1 MELNTLINKRR
12 RWVELSRENKFDFD
26 SILAGLYTDPSHFIY
41 ELFQNAEDEG
51 AKEIDIKLFNDRLE
65 FYHNGKNFDLQ
76 DIEGVTGIGISKKKD
91 DLNAI
96 GKFGV
101 GFKSVFAITQA
112 PYIFS
117 GEYQISI
124 EDFVVPVPINSE
136 EKVKNTLIRLPF
148 NHKFRSP
155 QEIFDITKKKIENL
169 ELKTLL
175 FLKNVEE
182 VRWET
187 PSSNGHYL
195 KETKIIQEKP
205 RVKRVILISINT
217 TEEYLVIERP
227 IRIEGKNLIV
237 EVAFKLGKDEKGKEI
252 IISEPNSKLVVFFP
266 TEKVTFLNF
275 LIQGPF
281 KTTPNRENIPLEDEQ
296 NKIILEEIGNL
307 IAESLTVI
315 KDLGYLNTEFLSILP
330 INPDSK
336 VNDKIYSLI
345 YEKVKQK
352 LLSEELLPT
361 SDSKYTK
368 ASDALLVRGKELTEF
383 LEKTDIQYLFSK
395 QNWLDTNITYDNTRE
410 LRDYLIKE
418 LNIEEVDFENFAKK
432 ITAEF
437 LQSKS
442 DKWMI
447 DFYRRLLN
455 QQSLWSERGYSKGI
469 LRTKPIIRTENN
481 EHIVPFDNNGR
492 IQVYLPAETKS
503 KYKTVKRVLTE
514 NEESLKFLKELGLR
528 KPDLYAEIVE
538 FIIPKYKNENPVKD
552 DEYFEDFEKF
562 LKGYE
567 SIQANKKDEFVKEL
581 SDVSFIYAIKNGN
594 PEEKR
599 LLKPIQTYFSDED
612 LINYFNGYPV
622 YFVSEELYKKFG
634 EERVKKF
641 LKDLGVEDKPR
652 LIEIVGNLTW
662 EEKSKLRGNSSYT
675 REIYQKDYEYEG
687 LENFINKITPEKS
700 YLLWKLLLKS
710 IESLSSWQAEK
721 FFKGEY
727 KWFYY
732 SEHYSNFDAKFLRTL
747 KQKEWLVDKNNNFKK
762 PSEITFSELSNSYIK
777 ESPNIDILIKVLEF
791 KPEIIDHLPED
802 YRKKLEI
809 VKDIPIEKLM
819 ELKNKLAE
827 NEEKSLE
834 EHRKEPW
841 APEVEP
847 CAVTVKIQEVEPEK
861 IATPDLS
868 GQADTI
874 RPEEDKETKEDT
886 DKTER
891 EDNAR
896 VIDKKSIG
904 KWGEKYVYEA
914 LKEKYKKHGDIVET
928 DFGFKVI
935 GIDKEE
941 SVKIIWLNK
950 HEDKGKGY
958 DFVIMNNGAEIEYIE
973 VKTKTK
979 EGEEFI
985 EVTGT
990 QWEFARKLFEQNEGE
1005 KYCFYVVSNA
1015 GKENAKIHILRNPI
1029 RLWKEGKLYAHPVNF
1044 RL

>member
-227 IRIEGKNLIV
+227 IRIEDKNLIV

-266 TEKVTFLNF
+266 TEKITFLNF

-296 NKIILEEIGNL
+296 NKIILEEIGDL
-307 IAESLTVI
+307 IAESLTII
-315 KDLGYLNTEFLSILP
+315 KDLGYLDTNFLSILP
-330 INPDSK
+330 LSSDLAK
-336 VNDKIYSLI
+336 REQIYSVI
-345 YEKVKQK
+345 YEKVKEK
-352 LLSEELLPT
+352 FISEKLLPT
-361 SDSKYTK
+361 SDGTYTK
-368 ASDALLVRGKELTEF
+368 AGDALLARGKELTEF
-383 LEKTDIQYLFSK
+383 LDSNDIQNLFSK
-395 QNWLDTNITYDNTRE
+395 QNWLDTTITYDKTRE
-410 LRDYLIKE
+410 LRDYLINE
-418 LNIEEVDFENFAKK
+418 LGVIEVDFESFARK

-437 LQSKS
+437 LQAKS

-447 DFYRRLLN
+447 DFYRLLLN
-455 QQSLWSERGYSKGI
+455 QQSLWSERGYPKGI

-481 EHIVPFDNNGR
+481 EHIAPFDSNGKV
-492 IQVYLPAETKS
+492 QAYLPAETKS
-503 KYKTVKRVLTE
+503 KYKTVKRILTE
-514 NEESLKFLKELGLR
+514 NEESLKFLKELGLT
-528 KPDLYAEIVE
+528 KPDLFAEIVE
-538 FIIPKYKNENPVKD
+538 FIIPKYRNENPVKD
-552 DEYFEDFEKF
+552 NGYFEDFEKL

-567 SIQANKKDEFVKEL
+567 SIQSSKKSEFVKEL
-581 SDVSFIYAIKNGN
+581 SDVPFIYAIKNDN

-599 LLKPIQTYFSDED
+599 LLKPVQTYFSDED
-612 LINYFNGYPV
+612 LRNYFNGYLV
-622 YFVSEELYKKFG
+622 YFVSEEVYEKFG

-652 LIEIVGNLTW
+652 RIGIEGNLTR
-662 EEKSKLRGNSSYT
+662 EEKYKLRGSSNYT
-675 REIYQKDYEYEG
+675 YDIHQKDYELEG
-687 LENFINKITPEKS
+687 LENFISNITPEKS

-710 IESLSSWQAEK
+710 IEGSNSWQAER

-747 KQKEWLVDKNNNFKK
+747 KQKEWLVDKNNSFKA
-762 PSEITFSELSNSYIK
+762 PSEIGFSELSDEYK
-777 ESPNIDILIKVLEF
+777 KDGANIEILKKVLGF
-791 KPEIIDHLPED
+791 KPDIIQQLPEKQRKILEISEKYNISAD
-802 YRKKLEI
+802 ELEKILSERKKQRHEEEEQWVPEGGPDTVPVRMEEI
-809 VKDIPIEKLM
+809 
-819 ELKNKLAE
+819 
-827 NEEKSLE
+827 
-834 EHRKEPW
+834 
-841 APEVEP
+841 
-847 CAVTVKIQEVEPEK
+847 EPEK
-861 IATPDLS
+861 IATPNLS
-868 GQADTI
+868 GQSAMM
-874 RPEEDKETKEDT
+874 RLQEDKGTKEDT
-886 DKTER
+886 EKTGK
-891 EDNAR
+891 EDNVQ

-904 KWGEKYVYEA
+904 NWGEQYVYEA
-914 LKEKYKKHGDIVET
+914 LKEKYKKHGEIVET

-935 GIDKEE
+935 GIGKEE
-941 SVKIIWLNK
+941 PVEIIWLNK
-950 HEDKGKGY
+950 HQDQGKGC
-958 DFVIMNNGAEIEYIE
+958 DFVIKDSRTEIEYIE

-979 EGEEFI
+979 EGKELI

-990 QWEFARKLFEQNEGE
+990 QWEFARELFEQNEGE
-1005 KYCFYVVSNA
+1005 KYSFYVVSNA
-1015 GKENAKIHILRNPI
+1015 GKENAEIHILRNPTK
-1029 RLWKEGKLYAHPVNF
+1029 LWKEGKLYAHPVN
-1044 RL
+1044 LKL